1 MATKWTA
8 EKILDVATGY
18 RKACVLAAAVDLE
31 LFDAMIGRRLTAA
44 QITRRIKGDRRS
56 VTIIL
61 DALTALALLK
71 KSGGHYAVPADVAP
85 VLTAGG
91 KRSALAMSQ
100 HHANCLRRW
109 AQLARVAK
117 TGRQAARVP

>member
-18 RKACVLAAAVDLE
+18 RTACVLAAAVDLE
-31 LFDAMIGRRLTAA
+31 LVDAMIGRRLMAG
-44 QITRRIKGDRRS
+44 QIAGKIKGGRRA

-61 DALTALALLK
+61 NALAALKLLK
-71 KSGGHYAVPADVAP
+71 KSGGHYAVPADVAS

-91 KRSALAMSQ
+91 TRSVLAMSQ